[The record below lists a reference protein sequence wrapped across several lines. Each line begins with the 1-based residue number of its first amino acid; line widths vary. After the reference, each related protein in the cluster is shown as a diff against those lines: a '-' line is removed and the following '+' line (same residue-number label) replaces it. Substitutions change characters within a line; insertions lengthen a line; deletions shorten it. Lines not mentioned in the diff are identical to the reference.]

1 MRIGADVNL
10 RKKALCSQILLNFM
24 LPFILSIL
32 HSVFAL
38 KFAKVQLLSIGMHK
52 MFNGCVI
59 AVLVMI
65 VVYGGYFYITYEASK
80 RIVITDEM

>member
-1 MRIGADVNL
+1 MKIQ
-10 RKKALCSQILLNFM
+10 KAIFDKTQLMTTAGLSYNM
-24 LPFILSIL
+24 LMAKI
-32 HSVFAL
+32 AL

-65 VVYGGYFYITYEASK
+65 VVYGGYFFITYEASK